1 MNASSIL
8 LPVLIQISLT
18 LVVFLMLGVRKTAA
32 IKAGGVDRKKTALD
46 NSAWPEP
53 VVKVSNN
60 IANQFQ
66 TPILFYVLCVL
77 FYLTNTVSMTVY
89 ILAWVYTIS
98 RLIHAFV
105 HTGSNFVPARFGL
118 FFVGVLSLI
127 IMTVMAFISMPI
139 HL

>member
-8 LPVLIQISLT
+8 LPVLIQIALT
-18 LVVFLMLGVRKTAA
+18 LVVFLMLGMRKTAA

-77 FYLTNTVSMTVY
+77 F
-89 ILAWVYTIS
+89 I
-98 RLIHAFV
+98 
-105 HTGSNFVPARFGL
+105 
-118 FFVGVLSLI
+118 SLI
-127 IMTVMAFISMPI
+127 
-139 HL
+139 L